1 MIGLAVTLPLVLL
14 SVSDVGS
21 VGVRCPEGFICQI
34 AAGGCAVEHNVNQ
47 PNPYCSSTNGTYGR
61 SGSERLGVSMG
72 LYAADM
78 AIGWQCGGSRG
89 PQGNRF

>member
-21 VGVRCPEGFICQI
+21 VGVRCPKGFICQI

-47 PNPYCSSTNGTYGR
+47 PNPYCSSANGTYGR
-61 SGSERLGVSMG
+61 SGSERLGVSMHG
-72 LYAADM
+72 SLCSRHGDRM
-78 AIGWQCGGSRG
+78 AMRGEQRPSR
-89 PQGNRF
+89 

>member
-47 PNPYCSSTNGTYGR
+47 PNPYCSSTN
-61 SGSERLGVSMG
+61 
-72 LYAADM
+72 ADM